1 MGFAILGVATLG
13 PVPIHAQV
21 RASEHAMVSQ
31 TVDGTVFTVEYFRP
45 QVRGRTSV
53 FGNVKVVAWGEV
65 WTPGANWATTF
76 EVNRDV
82 TIDGHPVPKGKYTVW
97 LVVRRDA
104 WTMVL
109 DPRFPRYHE
118 ERPDS
123 TADQVRWTVHPGAGG
138 FTEVLTWSFPEV
150 RPDGG
155 RLLLAWGTTQ
165 LALDFTVPAKYPV
178 PVSRAIAE
186 PILGR
191 YEWQWADDTSRGV
204 SVAEFYY
211 EEGMVKQR
219 YTPFPAWYARLQNQP
234 MIRINDGWFMPSIMK
249 EGRITEMASDM
260 VFEFAIKDGVA
271 VSFEMRDDHD
281 NLLASGRR
289 VPH

>member
-1 MGFAILGVATLG
+1 MGLAILGAATLG

-138 FTEVLTWSFPEV
+138 FTEALTWSFPEV

-155 RLLLAWGTTQ
+155 RPSPSPFWAAMNGNGPMT
-165 LALDFTVPAKYPV
+165 PA
-178 PVSRAIAE
+178 
-186 PILGR
+186 GR
-191 YEWQWADDTSRGV
+191 
-204 SVAEFYY
+204 
-211 EEGMVKQR
+211 
-219 YTPFPAWYARLQNQP
+219 
-234 MIRINDGWFMPSIMK
+234 
-249 EGRITEMASDM
+249 
-260 VFEFAIKDGVA
+260 
-271 VSFEMRDDHD
+271 
-281 NLLASGRR
+281 
-289 VPH
+289 

>member
-1 MGFAILGVATLG
+1 M
-13 PVPIHAQV
+13 
-21 RASEHAMVSQ
+21 
-31 TVDGTVFTVEYFRP
+31 
-45 QVRGRTSV
+45 
-53 FGNVKVVAWGEV
+53 
-65 WTPGANWATTF
+65 
-76 EVNRDV
+76 

-109 DPRFPRYHE
+109 DPRVPRYHE

-138 FTEVLTWSFPEV
+138 FTETLTWSFPEM

-165 LALDFTVPAKYPV
+165 LALDFTVPARYPA

-191 YEWQWADDTSRGV
+191 YEWQWADDTSRAV

-219 YTPFPAWYARLQNQP
+219 YMAFSACTPGCRTS
-234 MIRINDGWFMPSIMK
+234 R
-249 EGRITEMASDM
+249 
-260 VFEFAIKDGVA
+260 
-271 VSFEMRDDHD
+271 
-281 NLLASGRR
+281 
-289 VPH
+289 